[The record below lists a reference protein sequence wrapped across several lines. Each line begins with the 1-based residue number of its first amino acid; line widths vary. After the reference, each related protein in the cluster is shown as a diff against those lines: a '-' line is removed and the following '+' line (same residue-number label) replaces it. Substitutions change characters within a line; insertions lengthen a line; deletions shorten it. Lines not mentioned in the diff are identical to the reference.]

1 MTKSEQREATQA
13 VTYGATLGLDY
24 LARALSAL
32 IRAARTAKSRDA
44 IYAIAYA
51 HRAHLSAEFII

>member
-1 MTKSEQREATQA
+1 MTKAEQREIDSIKAMSPM
-13 VTYGATLGLDY
+13 LGLDFM
-24 LARALSAL
+24 ARALSAL
-32 IRAARTAKSRDA
+32 HRAARTAKSRDA